1 MLQADQQRRQPAQT
15 IEMNQTMLHFKTPK
29 LEIQKAENGN
39 ADMDYGPQTAR
50 PWTQLKT
57 G

>member
-1 MLQADQQRRQPAQT
+1 
-15 IEMNQTMLHFKTPK
+15 MLHFKTPK
-29 LEIQKAENGN
+29 LEIQKSENRN
-39 ADMDYGPQTAR
+39 ADMDYGTTDYGPQTAR